1 MSNYDLKLSTT
12 QPNHVEFMEFRQDD
26 ILSRTLNVAITSH
39 DLPRD
44 LTGYDVFLNSTL
56 PSRNIARD
64 KVTNFIDK
72 VNGKFSYTL
81 IDSFVQ
87 DTGRVVA
94 WFSIEKSDSTIQ
106 VGKVI
111 DSTTNFSFSVV
122 PGYRNCVKQG
132 NYIWEFEELKRHLM
146 EVAELLGEEPAVE
159 LASKIIDL
167 ENRLYESNLSIKS
180 EILSIKNEISSLIIE
195 IDIKLA
201 TKRDKTTLITMSDMG
216 QDVREAMT
224 GGSVAVV
231 GVDAVGTVNIRNA
244 AVDSNKISDG
254 YNFRGVLENNEDL
267 RLLTKNGIYLA
278 LNNTKIPAEYGGSA
292 LVELKKGAGRWSEL
306 ILTPLATTAA
316 KSILSKY
323 RCVYDSTN
331 VTGNP
336 VWTLESSDFKGVVD
350 NVNVD
355 TIIVS
360 GTYLITNPKIE
371 GFIIPNGN
379 LYVMSTNGRFISQT
393 LYGSD
398 GNAYFRRWDNN
409 GAIPKFKKLKIE
421 TDEGGASG
429 ANLTGQTIVNIGDSI
444 FGALRPPHDISTA
457 ISDKTGA
464 VVHNLGFGGCM
475 MAKRIDREDQTQWD
489 AWSWYAL
496 SYAISTGD
504 FTQQD
509 DAIGAGNTLP
519 AYFRTS
525 YNLLKA
531 MDWSQVNIITCGYG
545 TNDWTYSEGG
555 SSIMLDNESDKKD
568 VKTLLGAFRYGAELI
583 WETYPHI
590 SIVVVSP
597 TYRFWLNDDLSFI
610 EDSDTKIIN
619 NQKLSEFVEGL
630 GNVSKEYKISFIDN
644 YFEANI
650 NKQNRINFFDG
661 KDGTHHNSKGTKLL
675 GRRIGGE
682 LMKVF

>member
-1 MSNYDLKLSTT
+1 MTKFNIRLSTT
-12 QPNHVEFMEFRQDD
+12 EPNNPVGVIKVRQSNVDTEIFGIKVTENSIPKNLTGLKVYFNTIFDGVPVEKSVQVIDAKNGLLSFTLDQDCMRKVGKQSAY
-26 ILSRTLNVAITSH
+26 ISFKNNSKLVGSTQSFVYTIQSSLLNV
-39 DLPRD
+39 
-44 LTGYDVFLNSTL
+44 
-56 PSRNIARD
+56 
-64 KVTNFIDK
+64 
-72 VNGKFSYTL
+72 
-81 IDSFVQ
+81 
-87 DTGRVVA
+87 
-94 WFSIEKSDSTIQ
+94 
-106 VGKVI
+106 VI
-111 DSTTNFSFSVV
+111 DSV
-122 PGYRNCVKQG
+122 PILATVQEIIDALTPTAAVSLLYKIEDLRL
-132 NYIWEFEELKRHLM
+132 YTD
-146 EVAELLGEEPAVE
+146 AELEKKTIYIDTKVNDLAVMTN
-159 LASKIIDL
+159 S
-167 ENRLYESNLSIKS
+167 RLN
-180 EILSIKNEISSLIIE
+180 
-195 IDIKLA
+195 
-201 TKRDKTTLITMSDMG
+201 TKRDKSVALNMSDMG

-254 YNFRGVLENNEDL
+254 YNFRGVLENNEDF

-331 VTGNP
+331 VTGDP
-336 VWTLESSDFKGVVD
+336 VWTLEASDFKGVVD

-355 TIIVS
+355 TIITS

-409 GAIPKFKKLKIE
+409 GTIPKFKKLKIE
-421 TDEGGASG
+421 TDEGGATG
-429 ANLTGQTIVNIGDSI
+429 ANLEGQTVVNIGDSI

-457 ISDKTGA
+457 IADKTGA
-464 VVHNLGFGGCM
+464 IVHNLGFGGCM

-650 NKQNRINFFDG
+650 NKQNRSNFFDG

>member
-1 MSNYDLKLSTT
+1 MTKFNIRLSTT
-12 QPNHVEFMEFRQDD
+12 EPNNPVGVIKVRQSNVDTEIFGIKVTENSIPKNLIGLKVYFNTIFDGVPVEKSVQVIDAKNGLLSFTLDQDCMRKVGKQSAY
-26 ILSRTLNVAITSH
+26 ISFKNNSKLVGSTQSFVYTIQSSLLNV
-39 DLPRD
+39 
-44 LTGYDVFLNSTL
+44 
-56 PSRNIARD
+56 
-64 KVTNFIDK
+64 
-72 VNGKFSYTL
+72 
-81 IDSFVQ
+81 
-87 DTGRVVA
+87 
-94 WFSIEKSDSTIQ
+94 
-106 VGKVI
+106 VI
-111 DSTTNFSFSVV
+111 DSV
-122 PGYRNCVKQG
+122 PILATVQEIIDALTPTAAVSLLYKIEDLRL
-132 NYIWEFEELKRHLM
+132 YTD
-146 EVAELLGEEPAVE
+146 AELEKKTIYIDTKVNDLAVMTN
-159 LASKIIDL
+159 S
-167 ENRLYESNLSIKS
+167 RLN
-180 EILSIKNEISSLIIE
+180 
-195 IDIKLA
+195 
-201 TKRDKTTLITMSDMG
+201 TKRDKSVALNMSDMG

-254 YNFRGVLENNEDL
+254 YNFRGVLENNEDF

-331 VTGNP
+331 VTGDP
-336 VWTLESSDFKGVVD
+336 VWTLEASDFKGVVD

-355 TIIVS
+355 TIITS

-409 GAIPKFKKLKIE
+409 GTIPKFKKLKIE
-421 TDEGGASG
+421 TDEGGATG
-429 ANLTGQTIVNIGDSI
+429 ANLAGQTVVNIGDSI

-457 ISDKTGA
+457 IADKTGA
-464 VVHNLGFGGCM
+464 IVHNLGFGGCM

-650 NKQNRINFFDG
+650 NKQNRSNFFDG

>member
-1 MSNYDLKLSTT
+1 MTKFNIRLSTT
-12 QPNHVEFMEFRQDD
+12 EPNNPVGVIKVRQSNVDTEIFGIKVTENSIPKNLTGLKVYFNTIFDGVPVEKSVQVIDAKNGLLSFTLDQDCMRKVGKQSAY
-26 ILSRTLNVAITSH
+26 ISFKNNSKLVGSTQSFVYTIQSSLLNV
-39 DLPRD
+39 
-44 LTGYDVFLNSTL
+44 
-56 PSRNIARD
+56 
-64 KVTNFIDK
+64 
-72 VNGKFSYTL
+72 
-81 IDSFVQ
+81 
-87 DTGRVVA
+87 
-94 WFSIEKSDSTIQ
+94 
-106 VGKVI
+106 VI
-111 DSTTNFSFSVV
+111 DSV
-122 PGYRNCVKQG
+122 PILATVQEIIDALTPTAAVSLLYKIEDLRL
-132 NYIWEFEELKRHLM
+132 YTD
-146 EVAELLGEEPAVE
+146 AELEKKTIYIDTKVNDLAVMTN
-159 LASKIIDL
+159 S
-167 ENRLYESNLSIKS
+167 RLN
-180 EILSIKNEISSLIIE
+180 
-195 IDIKLA
+195 
-201 TKRDKTTLITMSDMG
+201 TKRDKSVALNMSDMG

-254 YNFRGVLENNEDL
+254 YNFRGVLENNEDF

-331 VTGNP
+331 VTGDP
-336 VWTLESSDFKGVVD
+336 VWTLEASDFKGVVD

-409 GAIPKFKKLKIE
+409 GTIPKFKKLKIE
-421 TDEGGASG
+421 TDEGGATG
-429 ANLTGQTIVNIGDSI
+429 ANLAGQTVVNIGDSI

-457 ISDKTGA
+457 IADKTGA
-464 VVHNLGFGGCM
+464 IVHNLGFGGCM

-531 MDWSQVNIITCGYG
+531 MDWSRVNIITCGYG

>member
-1 MSNYDLKLSTT
+1 MTKFNIRLSTT
-12 QPNHVEFMEFRQDD
+12 EPNNPVGVIKVRQSNVDTEIFGIKVTENSTPKNLTGLKVYFNTIFDGVPVEKSVQVIDAKNGLLSFTLDQDCMRKVGKQSAY
-26 ILSRTLNVAITSH
+26 ISFKNNSKLVGSTQSFVYTIQSSLLNV
-39 DLPRD
+39 
-44 LTGYDVFLNSTL
+44 
-56 PSRNIARD
+56 
-64 KVTNFIDK
+64 
-72 VNGKFSYTL
+72 
-81 IDSFVQ
+81 
-87 DTGRVVA
+87 
-94 WFSIEKSDSTIQ
+94 
-106 VGKVI
+106 VI
-111 DSTTNFSFSVV
+111 DSV
-122 PGYRNCVKQG
+122 PILATVQEIIDALTPTAAVSLLYKIEDLRL
-132 NYIWEFEELKRHLM
+132 YTD
-146 EVAELLGEEPAVE
+146 AELEKKTIYIDTKVNDLAVMTN
-159 LASKIIDL
+159 S
-167 ENRLYESNLSIKS
+167 RLN
-180 EILSIKNEISSLIIE
+180 
-195 IDIKLA
+195 
-201 TKRDKTTLITMSDMG
+201 TKRDKSVALNMSDMG
-216 QDVREAMT
+216 QDVKTAMT

-254 YNFRGVLENNEDL
+254 YNFRGVLENNEDF

-306 ILTPLATTAA
+306 ILTPLATTAV
-316 KSILSKY
+316 KTLLSKY
-323 RCVYDSTN
+323 RCIYDSTN
-331 VTGNP
+331 VTGDP
-336 VWTLESSDFKGVVD
+336 VWTLEASDFKGVVD

-355 TIIVS
+355 TIITS

-371 GFIIPNGN
+371 GFIIPDGN

-409 GAIPKFKKLKIE
+409 GTIPKFKKLKIE
-421 TDEGGASG
+421 TAEGGATGATG
-429 ANLTGQTIVNIGDSI
+429 ANLAGQTVVNIGDSI

-457 ISDKTGA
+457 IADKTGA
-464 VVHNLGFGGCM
+464 IVHNLGFGGCM

-545 TNDWTYSEGG
+545 TNDWTYSDGG

-630 GNVSKEYKISFIDN
+630 ENVSKEYKISFIDN

-661 KDGTHHNSKGTKLL
+661 KDGTHHNSKGTKIL